1 MNALTAIIEP
11 PPSPLP
17 DSAPLL
23 AVRGLS
29 IFFGGRIVPTVQ
41 DVSFDIAR
49 GETLALVGESGSG
62 KSIIAHT
69 IAGILARAAT
79 VSATTISF
87 NGIELAGKP
96 AAVEALRGRRI
107 GMVFQNAR
115 AALSPTLSV
124 GAQIGDVIARHRRL
138 RRTALRAAIVQALA
152 SVKIPDPE
160 RRAKAYPH
168 ELSGGMCQRVMLA
181 LAMAGEPDLLIA
193 DEPTTGLDNT
203 TQAAI
208 LDLLA
213 AEAGRRRMAT
223 LFITHDLGLARDYAD
238 RVAVLHAGQLV
249 EEGRAATVFDAPR
262 HPYSAKLVR
271 AVPAKAATVAD
282 LGGIPG
288 KFPDLSGPVPACRFA
303 DRCDR
308 AVDRCRVE
316 VPRLEPVPPDGMA
329 ACWRPLA

>member
-1 MNALTAIIEP
+1 MNALTATIEP
-11 PPSPLP
+11 QPAALAGPV
-17 DSAPLL
+17 PLL
-23 AVRGLS
+23 SVRGLS
-29 IFFGGRIVPTVQ
+29 ISFGGRLVPTVQ
-41 DVSFDIAR
+41 DVSFDVAQ
-49 GETLALVGESGSG
+49 GETLSLVGESGSG

-69 IAGILARAAT
+69 IAGILASAAT
-79 VSATTISF
+79 VSAMSLSF
-87 NGIELAGKP
+87 AGIDLKGRP
-96 AAVEALRGRRI
+96 AAVDALRGRRI

-115 AALSPTLSV
+115 AALSPTLSI

-138 RRTALRAAIVQALA
+138 RGRALRAAVVEALA

-160 RRAKAYPH
+160 RRSKAYPH

-213 AEAGRRRMAT
+213 AEAGRRQMAT

-249 EEGRAATVFDAPR
+249 EEGRALTVFDAPR
-262 HPYSAKLVR
+262 HPYSARLVR
-271 AVPAKAATVAD
+271 AVPARAATVAD

-288 KFPDLSGPVPACRFA
+288 KFPDLSGSVPACRFA

-308 AVDRCRVE
+308 AVERCRVE
-316 VPRLEPVPPDGMA
+316 VPPLGPVPPDGRV
-329 ACWRPLA
+329 ACWRPLE

>member
-1 MNALTAIIEP
+1 MNALTAVLDQPSP
-11 PPSPLP
+11 PPDTS
-17 DSAPLL
+17 PLL
-23 AVRGLS
+23 AVSGLS
-29 IFFGGRIVPTVQ
+29 ISFGGRIVPTVQ
-41 DVSFDIAR
+41 DVSFAIAR

-69 IAGILARAAT
+69 VAGILADAAR
-79 VSATTISF
+79 VNATSISF
-87 NGIELAGKP
+87 DGIELAVDRR
-96 AAVEALRGRRI
+96 AVEALRGRRI

-115 AALSPTLSV
+115 AALSPTLAV
-124 GAQIGDVIARHRRL
+124 GAQIGDVIARHRKL
-138 RRTALRAAIVQALA
+138 RGRALREAAVEALA
-152 SVKIPDPE
+152 AVRIPDPE

-213 AEAGRRRMAT
+213 AEAKRRLMST

-249 EEGRAATVFDAPR
+249 EEGSALTVFDAPR
-262 HPYSAKLVR
+262 HPYSARLVR
-271 AVPAKAATVAD
+271 AVPARAATVAD

-288 KFPDLSGPVPACRFA
+288 KFPDLSGTVPACRFA
-303 DRCDR
+303 DRCER
-308 AVDRCRVE
+308 AVERCRTE
-316 VPRLEPVPPDGMA
+316 VPRLDPVPPDGRV
-329 ACWRPLA
+329 ACWRPLV